1 MDYKREIKKLLDE
14 ITDKGI
20 LRRIYLIIVT
30 MKKERGWPVRASL
43 FLYKP
48 RHFFIKDSIIFNSS
62 GLLSAIAFTIL
73 WAVSLSVALSFPRL
87 IE

>member
-30 MKKERGWPVRASL
+30 MKKKKGADP
-43 FLYKP
+43 
-48 RHFFIKDSIIFNSS
+48 
-62 GLLSAIAFTIL
+62 
-73 WAVSLSVALSFPRL
+73 
-87 IE
+87 

>member
-30 MKKERGWPVRASL
+30 MKKERG
-43 FLYKP
+43 
-48 RHFFIKDSIIFNSS
+48 
-62 GLLSAIAFTIL
+62 
-73 WAVSLSVALSFPRL
+73 
-87 IE
+87 